1 MQIFNLLFHLE
12 KEKNYHSG
20 PMRTYL
26 RITVERAERA
36 IGKTDDA
43 RDLNNHLNASRLK
56 SFKARLAPLRVKRIL
71 FEMPRFLRTRN
82 LLKLASNNGK
92 QKASNDQA

>member
-71 FEMPRFLRTRN
+71 FGGEKYLSKSLIVGLTLN
-82 LLKLASNNGK
+82 
-92 QKASNDQA
+92 